1 MKRHEDRE
9 CKRFVKWLDERSLKF
24 SHLPLET
31 FTTSVRTLARNRSL
45 GVRKGIPDYIVFIKS
60 DRSDEARLLFI
71 EMKRP
76 CIIKKNGDLGASPS
90 SISKEQKEWI
100 SDLDKVF
107 GVNAKICFG
116 SDDAI
121 MFVRQFLKKNLK

>member
-1 MKRHEDRE
+1 
-9 CKRFVKWLDERSLKF
+9 
-24 SHLPLET
+24 
-31 FTTSVRTLARNRSL
+31 
-45 GVRKGIPDYIVFIKS
+45 
-60 DRSDEARLLFI
+60 
-71 EMKRP
+71 MKRP
-76 CIIKKNGDLGASPS
+76 CIIKKNGDLGVSPS